1 MCHTR
6 NANFF
11 CQHNSTTY
19 DVKRLAFM
27 MHYSY
32 DKIENQPTEQSQIN
46 NLNHA
51 IDILPQQPQHK
62 LWHSESAES

>member
-1 MCHTR
+1 
-6 NANFF
+6 
-11 CQHNSTTY
+11 
-19 DVKRLAFM
+19 M